1 MRLLVQTWVVSRLAL
16 AGLPQRKWSS
26 LVLAGSVACVV
37 GVLLSMLSVT
47 AGLLH
52 AYRSSGDTR
61 DAIVLSADSN
71 LEFGNGIPANTV
83 GTILDAPGIAAGPDG
98 HPLGD
103 AEFVLSIPPL
113 DAYVMGAPELRG
125 IGAEGFALRPDLR
138 MLSGRRFQ
146 PGRQEVI
153 VGVSAA
159 RAYHLRVGDRISLP
173 DGAWPIVGSFSDNG
187 SILESQLLG
196 DADTVLAAGRMSGFS
211 SVRVRL
217 EKPEVFAGF
226 SLWLANNPALKVS
239 AEQQSDYALRT
250 VNRSAAF
257 FTGLTYLV
265 GAIMALGA
273 LFGIVKLMY
282 AAVNARTREIATLR
296 TIGYQPLP
304 LAISVLL
311 EATVLSVAGAL
322 LGAGAAWLL
331 FDGRHVL
338 QMRTAFDLS
347 VSPHL
352 FSLGVTWAL
361 VLALLGGLPPALR
374 AARLPV
380 ADALRVV

>member
-1 MRLLVQTWVVSRLAL
+1 MRLLAQTLVLSRLGL
-16 AGLPQRKWSS
+16 AGLPQHKWSS

-47 AGLLH
+47 AGLLR
-52 AYRSSGDTR
+52 AYRSGADAR
-61 DAIVLSADSN
+61 VAIVLSADSN

-83 GTILDAPGIAAGPDG
+83 GTILDAPGIAPAPDG

-103 AEFVLSIPPL
+103 AEFVLSVPPL

-125 IGAEGFALRPDLR
+125 IGAAGFALRPDLR
-138 MLSGRRFQ
+138 LVAGRRFQ

-173 DGAWPIVGSFSDNG
+173 DGAWPIVGSFSDHG

-217 EKPEVFAGF
+217 EKPEVFDGF
-226 SLWLANNPALKVS
+226 SRWLESNPALKVS
-239 AEQQSDYALRT
+239 AERQSDYALRT
-250 VNRSAAF
+250 VNRSAGF
-257 FTGLTYLV
+257 FTGLTYVV

-304 LAISVLL
+304 LALSVLL
-311 EATVLSVAGAL
+311 EAVVLSLAGAL
-322 LGAGAAWLL
+322 AGAGAAWLL

-338 QMRTAFDLS
+338 QMRNAFDLS

-352 FSLGVTWAL
+352 FGLGVTWAL
-361 VLALLGGLPPALR
+361 ALALLGGLPPALR